1 MKNRFKIINFKQ
13 TKTPRC
19 WTELALLRVDIIV
32 VVVLRDVMPVVAAT
46 ELDTIEILL
55 RDFVPVVA
63 ATELDTIK
71 FWLPFVLRDFVPVV
85 AATELDTIEI
95 LLRDF
100 VPVVAATEEDMTLGD
115 TLDAVESNVF
125 SKVKVPNGFNDWLF
139 LASSG
144 ILVMRKIG
152 TCGLLGVLVWT
163 NVLALSVPES

>member
-1 MKNRFKIINFKQ
+1 
-13 TKTPRC
+13 
-19 WTELALLRVDIIV
+19 
-32 VVVLRDVMPVVAAT
+32 MPV
-46 ELDTIEILL
+46 I
-55 RDFVPVVA
+55 
-63 ATELDTIK
+63 
-71 FWLPFVLRDFVPVV
+71 

-125 SKVKVPNGFNDWLF
+125 SKVKVPNGFSVSF
-139 LASSG
+139 FIESSG

-152 TCGLLGVLVWT
+152 TCGLFGVFVWA